1 MSVVSSS
8 QPAALSA
15 ETALSAQAAL
25 SEKTSPQPAKS
36 AVQVAPAEQAAALQ
50 QAYLREIL
58 LSPVY
63 QAAVETP
70 LQAMTKLQQRLGCN
84 VFLKREDHQP
94 VYSFKLRGAFHKL
107 HKVANQAKLQT
118 QQAGSGQHVTPTQV
132 ICASA
137 GNHAQGVALSASKLG
152 LDATIVM
159 PITTPEIKVNAV
171 KALGGNVLLHGT
183 AFDEANR
190 HAIAL
195 SEQTGAVYIPPFD
208 DADVIAGQGT
218 VAKELLTQHPNLDA
232 VFIPVGGG
240 GLLAG
245 MAVYIKAVLPNV
257 RVIGVEPDDAA
268 CLDAALKAGEPVTLE
283 RVGLFAD
290 GVAVKRIGT
299 ETFKLAQLFCDEVVT
314 VSSDE
319 ICAAIKDIFD
329 DLRAVAE
336 PAGALALAGLKKYAA
351 ARLNCSASGVEASAG
366 AEHAATTA
374 AASHVPANHLQP
386 NYAAVLSGAN
396 LNFDT
401 LRYVSERC
409 ELGEKKEAVFAV
421 TIPEEKGSFRRF
433 CQTLGGRAITE
444 FNYRFA
450 ADHKAHIFVG
460 IKLRHGAEELKQ
472 VTQALTQAGYE
483 FQDLSDDELAKLHV
497 RYMIGGMPP
506 RLVQEQV
513 YQFNFPEYPGAL
525 MNFLNLLGETY
536 NITLFHYRNHGA
548 ATGDVLAGFEIADH
562 ADIAQH
568 LDALGYPYQQVSDN
582 SAYRTFLTVQ

>member
-1 MSVVSSS
+1 MT
-8 QPAALSA
+8 AALKTVELPTAAPVTTSA
-15 ETALSAQAAL
+15 TAPANTLSATHA
-25 SEKTSPQPAKS
+25 SINDER
-36 AVQVAPAEQAAALQ
+36 AALQ
-50 QAYLREIL
+50 QHYLREIL

-70 LQAMTKLQQRLGCN
+70 LQPMAKLSKRLGCQ
-84 VFLKREDHQP
+84 VELKREDHQP

-107 HKVANQAKLQT
+107 YKVAQAAQT
-118 QQAGSGQHVTPTQV
+118 SAQAVSSASASQSQQKPKV

-137 GNHAQGVALSASKLG
+137 GNHAQGVAMSASKLG
-152 LDATIVM
+152 LHATIVM
-159 PITTPEIKVNAV
+159 PITTPEIKVSAV

-190 HAIAL
+190 HAIELAHN
-195 SEQTGAVYIPPFD
+195 TGATYIPPFD
-208 DADVIAGQGT
+208 DVDVIAGQGT
-218 VAKELLTQHPNLDA
+218 VAKELLTQNNQLNA

-268 CLDAALKAGEPVTLE
+268 CLDAALKAGAPVTLE

-319 ICAAIKDIFD
+319 ICAAIKDIFE

-336 PAGALALAGLKKYAA
+336 PAGALALAGLKKYAQQH
-351 ARLNCSASGVEASAG
+351 SQTGDV
-366 AEHAATTA
+366 HAQTQ
-374 AASHVPANHLQP
+374 L
-386 NYAAVLSGAN
+386 AAVLSGAN

-444 FNYRFA
+444 FNYRYA
-450 ADHKAHIFVG
+450 SDNKAHIFVG
-460 IKLRHGAEELKQ
+460 IKLRNGAQELAQ
-472 VTQALTQAGYE
+472 VTQALTDAGYE

-548 ATGDVLAGFEIADH
+548 ATGDVLAGFEIADSTE
-562 ADIAQH
+562 IEGH
-568 LDALGYPYQQVSDN
+568 LEALSYPYQLVSGN
-582 SAYRTFLTVQ
+582 SSYRTFLTAG

>member
-1 MSVVSSS
+1 MRNPNYPLSDLTESE
-8 QPAALSA
+8 AL
-15 ETALSAQAAL
+15 T
-25 SEKTSPQPAKS
+25 
-36 AVQVAPAEQAAALQ
+36 LQ
-50 QAYLREIL
+50 QQYLREIL

-70 LQAMTKLQQRLGCN
+70 LQAMPKLAQRLGHH

-107 HKVANQAKLQT
+107 HKVALQN
-118 QQAGSGQHVTPTQV
+118 PTAQV
-132 ICASA
+132 VCASA
-137 GNHAQGVALSASKLG
+137 GNHAQGVAMSASKLG
-152 LDATIVM
+152 LNATIVM
-159 PITTPEIKVNAV
+159 PITTPEIKVAAV
-171 KALGGNVLLHGT
+171 RARGGHVMLHGT

-190 HAIAL
+190 FAIELAAT
-195 SEQTGAVYIPPFD
+195 QGAVYIPPFD

-218 VAKELLTQHPNLDA
+218 VAKELLTQHNKLDA

-257 RVIGVEPDDAA
+257 RVIGVEPDDAN
-268 CLDAALKAGEPVTLE
+268 CLEVAMLNGAPVTLP

-290 GVAVKRIGT
+290 GVAVKRIGS
-299 ETFKLAQLFCDEVVT
+299 ENFKLAQLYCDDVVT

-319 ICAAIKDIFD
+319 ICAAIKDIFE

-351 ARLNCSASGVEASAG
+351 
-366 AEHAATTA
+366 TA
-374 AASHVPANHLQP
+374 DHSQNF
-386 NYAAVLSGAN
+386 AAVLSGAN

-433 CQTLGGRAITE
+433 CETLGGRAITE
-444 FNYRFA
+444 FNYRYA
-450 ADHKAHIFVG
+450 SDNKAHIFVG
-460 IKLRHGAEELKQ
+460 IKLRSGAEELKQ
-472 VTQALTQAGYE
+472 VTQALLDAGYD

-525 MNFLNLLGETY
+525 MNFLNTLGEKW

-548 ATGDVLAGFEIADH
+548 ATGDVLAGFEIADP
-562 ADIAQH
+562 AEIEGH
-568 LDALGYPYQQVSDN
+568 LEDLGYPYQLVTGN
-582 SAYRTFLTVQ
+582 SSYRTFLMAG

>member
-1 MSVVSSS
+1 MS
-8 QPAALSA
+8 
-15 ETALSAQAAL
+15 QAAL
-25 SEKTSPQPAKS
+25 KTVEPAEP
-36 AVQVAPAEQAAALQ
+36 VAEQAFTTPVSSRNPAYPTSDLSESEAQALQ
-50 QAYLREIL
+50 QQYLREIL

-70 LQAMTKLQQRLGCN
+70 LQAMPKLAQRLGHH

-107 HKVANQAKLQT
+107 HKVAAQN
-118 QQAGSGQHVTPTQV
+118 PTAQV
-132 ICASA
+132 VCASA
-137 GNHAQGVALSASKLG
+137 GNHAQGVAMSASKLG
-152 LDATIVM
+152 LTATIVM
-159 PITTPEIKVNAV
+159 PITTPEIKVAAV
-171 KALGGNVLLHGT
+171 RARGGHVMLHGT

-190 HAIAL
+190 FAIELAAT
-195 SEQTGAVYIPPFD
+195 QGAVYIPPFD

-218 VAKELLTQHPNLDA
+218 VAKELLTQHNKLDA

-257 RVIGVEPDDAA
+257 RVIGVEPDDAN
-268 CLDAALKAGEPVTLE
+268 CLEVALLNGAPVTLP

-290 GVAVKRIGT
+290 GVAVKRIGS
-299 ETFKLAQLFCDEVVT
+299 ENFKLAQLYCDDVVT

-319 ICAAIKDIFD
+319 ICAAIKDIFE

-351 ARLNCSASGVEASAG
+351 
-366 AEHAATTA
+366 TA
-374 AASHVPANHLQP
+374 DHSQNF
-386 NYAAVLSGAN
+386 AAVLSGAN

-433 CQTLGGRAITE
+433 CETLGGRAITE
-444 FNYRFA
+444 FNYRYA
-450 ADHKAHIFVG
+450 SDNKAHIFVG
-460 IKLRHGAEELKQ
+460 IKLRSGAEELQQ
-472 VTQALTQAGYE
+472 VNQALSNAGYDY
-483 FQDLSDDELAKLHV
+483 QDLSDDELAKLHV

-525 MNFLNLLGETY
+525 MNFLNTLGEKW

-548 ATGDVLAGFEIADH
+548 ATGDVLAGFEIADPSE
-562 ADIAQH
+562 IEGH
-568 LDALGYPYQQVSDN
+568 LEALGYPYQLVTGN
-582 SAYRTFLTVQ
+582 RAYQTFLLS

>member
-1 MSVVSSS
+1 MTALQQVPANGSV
-8 QPAALSA
+8 PAGGAAALHA
-15 ETALSAQAAL
+15 H
-25 SEKTSPQPAKS
+25 PAD
-36 AVQVAPAEQAAALQ
+36 ERAALQ
-50 QAYLREIL
+50 QQYLREIL

-70 LQAMTKLQQRLGCN
+70 LQAMPKLSKRLGCQ
-84 VFLKREDHQP
+84 VELKREDHQP

-107 HKVANQAKLQT
+107 HKVAAKASA
-118 QQAGSGQHVTPTQV
+118 AGTLDSTRV

-152 LDATIVM
+152 LHATIVM
-159 PITTPEIKVNAV
+159 PITTPEIKVSAV
-171 KALGGNVLLHGT
+171 RGFGGNVLLHGT

-190 HAIAL
+190 HAIELAKN
-195 SEQTGAVYIPPFD
+195 TGATYIPPFD
-208 DADVIAGQGT
+208 DVDVIAGQGT
-218 VAKELLTQHPNLDA
+218 VAKELLTQNNQLNA

-268 CLDAALKAGEPVTLE
+268 CLDAALKAGEPVTLD

-314 VSSDE
+314 VTSDE
-319 ICAAIKDIFD
+319 ICAAIKDIFE

-336 PAGALALAGLKKYAA
+336 PAGALALAGLKKYAQQHSQTGDVNEQTQ
-351 ARLNCSASGVEASAG
+351 L
-366 AEHAATTA
+366 
-374 AASHVPANHLQP
+374 
-386 NYAAVLSGAN
+386 AAVLSGAN

-444 FNYRFA
+444 FNYRYA
-450 ADHKAHIFVG
+450 SDNKAHIFVG
-460 IKLRHGAEELKQ
+460 IKLRNGAQELAQ
-472 VTQALTQAGYE
+472 VTQALTDAGYE

-497 RYMIGGMPP
+497 RHMVGGMPP
-506 RLVQEQV
+506 RLVNEQV

-525 MNFLNLLGETY
+525 MNFLNTLGEKW

-548 ATGDVLAGFEIADH
+548 ATGDVLAGFEIADP
-562 ADIAQH
+562 AEIEGH
-568 LDALGYPYQQVSDN
+568 LEALGYPYQLVSGN
-582 SAYRTFLTVQ
+582 SSYRTFLTGEVGVSKRN

>member
-1 MSVVSSS
+1 MTALQQVPANGSV
-8 QPAALSA
+8 PAGGTAAL
-15 ETALSAQAAL
+15 QAN
-25 SEKTSPQPAKS
+25 PAD
-36 AVQVAPAEQAAALQ
+36 ERAALQ
-50 QAYLREIL
+50 QHYLREIL

-70 LQAMTKLQQRLGCN
+70 LQAMPKLSKRLGCQ
-84 VFLKREDHQP
+84 VELKREDHQP

-107 HKVANQAKLQT
+107 HKVAAKASAASTLDST
-118 QQAGSGQHVTPTQV
+118 RV

-152 LDATIVM
+152 LHATIVM
-159 PITTPEIKVNAV
+159 PITTPEIKVSAV
-171 KALGGNVLLHGT
+171 RGFGGNVLLHGT

-190 HAIAL
+190 HAIELAK
-195 SEQTGAVYIPPFD
+195 STGATYIPPFD
-208 DADVIAGQGT
+208 DVDVIAGQGT
-218 VAKELLTQHPNLDA
+218 VAKELLTQNNQLNA

-268 CLDAALKAGEPVTLE
+268 CLDAALKAGEPVTLD

-319 ICAAIKDIFD
+319 ICAAIKDIFE

-336 PAGALALAGLKKYAA
+336 PAGALALAGLKKYAQKHSQTGDVIEQTQ
-351 ARLNCSASGVEASAG
+351 L
-366 AEHAATTA
+366 
-374 AASHVPANHLQP
+374 
-386 NYAAVLSGAN
+386 AAVLSGAN

-444 FNYRFA
+444 FNYRYA
-450 ADHKAHIFVG
+450 SDNKAHIFVG
-460 IKLRHGAEELKQ
+460 IKLRNGAQELAQ
-472 VTQALTQAGYE
+472 VTQALTDAGYE

-497 RYMIGGMPP
+497 RHMVGGMPP
-506 RLVQEQV
+506 RLVNEQV

-525 MNFLNLLGETY
+525 MNFLNTLGEKW

-548 ATGDVLAGFEIADH
+548 ATGDVLAGFEIAEP
-562 ADIAQH
+562 AEIEGH
-568 LDALGYPYQQVSDN
+568 LEALGYPYQLVSGN
-582 SAYRTFLTVQ
+582 SSYRTFLTGEVGVSKRN

>member
-1 MSVVSSS
+1 MS
-8 QPAALSA
+8 
-15 ETALSAQAAL
+15 QAAF
-25 SEKTSPQPAKS
+25 KT
-36 AVQVAPAEQAAALQ
+36 VAPQAEAEAPQAEVEETDAVGSGRNPAYPPSLLTAAEAQVLQ
-50 QAYLREIL
+50 QQYLREIL

-70 LQAMTKLQQRLGCN
+70 LQAMPKLAQRLGHH
-84 VFLKREDHQP
+84 VLLKREDHQP

-107 HKVANQAKLQT
+107 HKVAAQN
-118 QQAGSGQHVTPTQV
+118 PTAQV
-132 ICASA
+132 VCASA
-137 GNHAQGVALSASKLG
+137 GNHAQGVAMSASKLG
-152 LDATIVM
+152 LNATIVM
-159 PITTPEIKVNAV
+159 PITTPEIKVAAV
-171 KALGGNVLLHGT
+171 RARGGHVMLHGT

-190 HAIAL
+190 FAIELAAT
-195 SEQTGAVYIPPFD
+195 QGAVYIPPFD

-218 VAKELLTQHPNLDA
+218 VAKELLTQHNKLDA

-257 RVIGVEPDDAA
+257 RVIGVEPDDAN
-268 CLDAALKAGEPVTLE
+268 CLEVAMLNGAPVTLP

-290 GVAVKRIGT
+290 GVAVKRIGS
-299 ETFKLAQLFCDEVVT
+299 ENFKLAQLYCDDVVT

-319 ICAAIKDIFD
+319 ICAAIKDIFE

-351 ARLNCSASGVEASAG
+351 
-366 AEHAATTA
+366 TA
-374 AASHVPANHLQP
+374 DHSQNF
-386 NYAAVLSGAN
+386 AAVLSGAN

-433 CQTLGGRAITE
+433 CETLGGRAITE
-444 FNYRFA
+444 FNYRYA
-450 ADHKAHIFVG
+450 SDNKAHIFVG
-460 IKLRHGAEELKQ
+460 IKLRSGAEELKQ
-472 VTQALTQAGYE
+472 VTQALLDAGYD

-525 MNFLNLLGETY
+525 MNFLNTLGEKW

-548 ATGDVLAGFEIADH
+548 ATGDVLAGFEIADP
-562 ADIAQH
+562 AEIEGH
-568 LDALGYPYQQVSDN
+568 LEALGYEYQLVTGN
-582 SAYRTFLTVQ
+582 RAYKTFLTS